1 MRAFLLALLATPL
14 AVAQVSSPEPANLS
28 ITGTVA
34 DQVSGA
40 PVAGAR
46 VVLSAMGLGRTLV
59 YSDAAGHFRFDGLP
73 AGAHNLVAHRT
84 GYLQTSQLVV
94 LNPGENS
101 AGVRVL
107 LSPQAAIA
115 GTVALSPRNGLTS
128 GSDS

>member
-14 AVAQVSSPEPANLS
+14 AVAQVSSPETANLS

-59 YSDAAGHFRFDGLP
+59 YSDAAGHFRFDGLH
-73 AGAHNLVAHRT
+73 AGPHNLVTSRT
-84 GYLQTSQLVV
+84 GYLQASQPVAAALGNTYTVIQ
-94 LNPGENS
+94 NS
-101 AGVRVL
+101 DDGSTGTLRWAIQ
-107 LSPQAAIA
+107 QAN
-115 GTVALSPRNGLTS
+115 RKYK
-128 GSDS
+128 